1 MSESHIK
8 RGFERQV
15 DAQNTDTREVTPRQV
30 SPARRKLLKAAASAA
45 PVIATLP
52 SGEALAMTSSLQCV
66 IHEQDN
72 SNKPQPNPVV
82 VNADQYVR
90 VPGRREVWQSNTSVA
105 AGGAG
110 VGQIEVYRIPD
121 QDGNEILVVGDNL
134 NTNVNPIAPVGTW
147 FNPAT
152 AQPPSPSSSAE
163 RQFLR
168 FYRADAFPI
177 ASSTNVAADP
187 APPYLSTGCGT
198 SNPAG
203 GWSQPPA
210 PRAGPDGSIG
220 RDCVYPLAVQA
231 DTRTPG
237 NIPLTY
243 SCMASFPNAGP

>member
-1 MSESHIK
+1 MSDSHTERGLEGQFDTES
-8 RGFERQV
+8 
-15 DAQNTDTREVTPRQV
+15 TDEHETETARHV
-30 SPARRKLLKAAASAA
+30 SQARRKLLKAAASAA

-66 IHEQDN
+66 INEQDD
-72 SNKPQPNPVV
+72 SNKSQPSPIVTD
-82 VNADQYVR
+82 ADKYVR
-90 VPGRREVWQSNTSVA
+90 VTGRLEVWQSNTSVA
-105 AGGAG
+105 DGGAG
-110 VGQIEVYRIPD
+110 LGQIEVYVIPD
-121 QDGNEILVVGDNL
+121 QDGKEIWVVGENAS
-134 NTNVNPIAPVGTW
+134 TTVSPIAPVGTW
-147 FNPAT
+147 FDRAT
-152 AQPPSPSSSAE
+152 AQSPPLSSDE

-177 ASSTNVAADP
+177 GSSTGVAANPD
-187 APPYLSTGCGT
+187 PPYLSTGCGT